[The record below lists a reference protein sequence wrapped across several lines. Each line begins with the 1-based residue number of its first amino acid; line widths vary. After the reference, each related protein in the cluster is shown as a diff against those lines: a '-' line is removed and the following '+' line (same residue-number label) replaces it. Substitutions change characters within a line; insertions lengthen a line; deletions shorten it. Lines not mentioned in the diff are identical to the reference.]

1 LAQSVDSSKGVATRP
16 FSPLKAFLKAETS
29 SAAVLALGAAVALIW
44 ANSPFGSSYVALW
57 SHEVGFSVGD
67 WTFVLDVRH
76 WINDGLMTIFFLV
89 VGLEIKREL
98 TQGHLSNLRAALL
111 PCIAAMGGMLT
122 PAVIYLAIAGSV
134 EPRGWAIPVATDIA
148 LAVGALSVVG
158 RRVPTSG
165 RVFLLALAIVDDIGA
180 IAIIAIAYS
189 KGLSPSWF
197 ILALAAVITTVVLQR
212 TSVQSVAPY
221 ALVGACMW
229 FGLYQAGVHPTIAGV
244 VMGLMTPSVPRR
256 QIRVVEDNGDSGA
269 IHKPMNSTDGESEG
283 GVSVIDWLQHALHP
297 WTSLLIVPIF
307 ALANSGVEIT
317 SDGLRGAVQS
327 PITWGIFFGLFI
339 GKPLG
344 ITVTTW
350 LAVRSGAADVPAG
363 ASKKQVVGIGSAAG
377 IGFTVAMFI
386 TELALQ
392 GETDV
397 ANAKLAI
404 LAASVLS
411 AVTSITLLKAGRK

>member
-1 LAQSVDSSKGVATRP
+1 
-16 FSPLKAFLKAETS
+16 
-29 SAAVLALGAAVALIW
+29 
-44 ANSPFGSSYVALW
+44 
-57 SHEVGFSVGD
+57 
-67 WTFVLDVRH
+67 
-76 WINDGLMTIFFLV
+76 
-89 VGLEIKREL
+89 
-98 TQGHLSNLRAALL
+98 
-111 PCIAAMGGMLT
+111 
-122 PAVIYLAIAGSV
+122 
-134 EPRGWAIPVATDIA
+134 
-148 LAVGALSVVG
+148 
-158 RRVPTSG
+158 
-165 RVFLLALAIVDDIGA
+165 
-180 IAIIAIAYS
+180 
-189 KGLSPSWF
+189 
-197 ILALAAVITTVVLQR
+197 
-212 TSVQSVAPY
+212 
-221 ALVGACMW
+221 
-229 FGLYQAGVHPTIAGV
+229 
-244 VMGLMTPSVPRR
+244 MGLMTPSVPRR
-256 QIRVVEDNGDSGA
+256 QIRVEENGDSGA

>member
-1 LAQSVDSSKGVATRP
+1 
-16 FSPLKAFLKAETS
+16 
-29 SAAVLALGAAVALIW
+29 
-44 ANSPFGSSYVALW
+44 
-57 SHEVGFSVGD
+57 
-67 WTFVLDVRH
+67 
-76 WINDGLMTIFFLV
+76 
-89 VGLEIKREL
+89 
-98 TQGHLSNLRAALL
+98 
-111 PCIAAMGGMLT
+111 
-122 PAVIYLAIAGSV
+122 
-134 EPRGWAIPVATDIA
+134 
-148 LAVGALSVVG
+148 
-158 RRVPTSG
+158 
-165 RVFLLALAIVDDIGA
+165 
-180 IAIIAIAYS
+180 
-189 KGLSPSWF
+189 
-197 ILALAAVITTVVLQR
+197 
-212 TSVQSVAPY
+212 
-221 ALVGACMW
+221 
-229 FGLYQAGVHPTIAGV
+229 
-244 VMGLMTPSVPRR
+244 MGLMTPSVPRR
-256 QIRVVEDNGDSGA
+256 QIRAAKDNGDSGA

-327 PITWGIFFGLFI
+327 PITWGILFGLFI